1 MRRGSAGNAPHLAKR
16 LIKIERLA
24 ACGVGTLADMS
35 NRGAIAFFIGLL
47 LLACAALPGHAQI
60 AGAGAGKA
68 GAKSGDGNNLPTVRL
83 TARQLGVGGRARHGD
98 WFGLQIVLAGATSPR
113 EVLVKLNI
121 PDVDGDITEYQSQL
135 TITPGA
141 EQQVWLYG
149 RLPAS
154 AATSLLVTAFDLE
167 TTASGDRK
175 VVGQAARTEVSL
187 STALPGTTGTIGIV
201 GRSMLGLELYG
212 IRQTTYDSLHTGH
225 EGTDLISGLQTG
237 DLPDRWM
244 GYGGIDVLIWGTADP
259 TVRPSNLSPPQAAAL
274 REWVSRG
281 GHLVVVLPTI
291 ATDWF
296 GPSNPIGGM
305 MPAVTVQRNE
315 RADLSAIAT
324 LVGGRLSEKDAKPRV
339 REASVNFLIPD
350 AMGVLGEATTILQ
363 DDQARGIAVRRLLG
377 AGMVTMIGLDL
388 ASPAILATGGVQADV
403 FWHRLLGR
411 RGELRTSEELAT
423 LARERKGFFEQRA
436 PIPMDGFIADQI
448 NKKGAAALGVIL
460 ALVVFGLYWAIAGP
474 LGFMVLKRSGKS
486 HLAWVAYLAVA
497 GVFTA
502 VAWGGASLIKPQKI
516 EVTHLTVLDVVSGQ
530 PIQRARMWA
539 SVLLP
544 RYGSTSVSVPED
556 SEGRNFVTALSPWD
570 SAGSASSGGFPD
582 TRGYAIDARLPNKTD
597 FPSRST
603 TKPVRVDWA
612 GSVAWKLPVPIGEP
626 EGPGKP
632 PRLRPVER
640 KTPGMSGTSVGI
652 DGQLKNELPADL
664 TDVLVLISRQQAPS
678 GISRSQRLIFQGEA
692 YVVPFWKKDS
702 VLDLG
707 DVTTPTQ
714 VSGTG
719 GGGSGP
725 MLTSIQSYLDRI
737 SPSSR
742 GLGIDPRS
750 LREDELPDRIAAM
763 SFFSCLQPPNWQTA
777 ESHPLYRRDNWHG
790 LDLSAYLTQPC
801 VIIIGHMGS
810 RANPHPT
817 PIPLQIDGQPAPS
830 KGRTVFRWI
839 YPLPAD
845 PPRVERPEVER
856 PAGISVPKLDG
867 GAAVPGG

>member
-1 MRRGSAGNAPHLAKR
+1 
-16 LIKIERLA
+16 
-24 ACGVGTLADMS
+24 MS

-47 LLACAALPGHAQI
+47 LLAFTALPGYSQTP
-60 AGAGAGKA
+60 GKPAGKA
-68 GAKSGDGNNLPTVRL
+68 NSGAGDGSSLPTVRL
-83 TARQLGVGGRARHGD
+83 TARQLGVGGRARQGD
-98 WFGLQIVLAGATSPR
+98 WFGLQVLLAGATSPR

-121 PDVDGDITEYQSQL
+121 PDVDGDTTEYQSQL
-135 TITPGA
+135 TMTPGA

-154 AATSLLVTAFDLE
+154 TSTFVLVTAYDLE
-167 TTASGDRK
+167 TTSSGDRK
-175 VVGQAARTEVSL
+175 IVGQAARTEVSL
-187 STALPGTTGTIGIV
+187 GTALPKSMGTIGIV

-212 IRQTTYDSLHTGH
+212 IRNATYDSLNTGH
-225 EGTDLISGLQTG
+225 EGTELVSGLQTG

-244 GYGGIDVLIWGTADP
+244 GYGGIDVLVWGTADP

-274 REWVSRG
+274 RDWVSRG

-296 GPSNPIGGM
+296 GPSNPIAGM
-305 MPAVTVQRNE
+305 LPAVTVDRNE

-324 LVGGRLSEKDAKPRV
+324 LVGGRPNEKDIKPRV
-339 REASVNFLIPD
+339 REASVNFLRPD
-350 AMGVLGEATTILQ
+350 QNGVLGEAITILQ
-363 DDQARGIAVRRLLG
+363 DDQARGIAVRRLIG
-377 AGMVTMIGLDL
+377 AGMVTMVGLDL
-388 ASPAILATGGVQADV
+388 ASPAILATGGIQPDV
-403 FWHRLLGR
+403 FWHRLFGR

-423 LARERKGFFEQRA
+423 LTRERKGFFDQRS
-436 PIPMDGFIADQI
+436 PVPMDSFIAEQI
-448 NKKGAAALGVIL
+448 NKTGAAALGVIL

-486 HLAWVAYLAVA
+486 HLAWLVYLGVA

-502 VAWGGASLIKPQKI
+502 IAWGGASLIKPQKI

-544 RYGSTSVSVPED
+544 KYGSTMVSVPED
-556 SEGRNFVTALSPWD
+556 PDGRNFVSALAPWD
-570 SAGSASSGGFPD
+570 SAGNASSGGFPD
-582 TRGYAIDARLPNKTD
+582 TRGYAIDARLPNKTE

-612 GSVAWKLPVPIGEP
+612 GSVTWKLPVPIGEP

-640 KTPGMSGTSVGI
+640 RTPGMSGSSVGI
-652 DGQLKNELPADL
+652 DGQLKNELPGDL
-664 TDVLVLISRQQAPS
+664 TDVLVLINRQQAPS

-692 YVVPFWKKDS
+692 YVVPVWPKNS
-702 VLDLG
+702 VLDLA
-707 DVTTPTQ
+707 DVTTPKQ
-714 VSGTG
+714 VAGA
-719 GGGSGP
+719 GGSGP

-742 GLGIDPRS
+742 GLGLDPRS
-750 LREDELPDRIAAM
+750 IREDELPDRIAAM

-777 ESHPLYRRDNWHG
+777 ESHPLYRRENWHG

-801 VIIIGHMGS
+801 VIIIGHLGS
-810 RANPHPT
+810 RTNPQPT
-817 PIPLQIDGQPAPS
+817 PVPLLIDGEPAPS

-856 PAGISVPKLDG
+856 PAGVAAPKPDG
-867 GAAVPGG
+867 GAVVPGG